1 MHKQNSEPRGG
12 VPDRAGAPRPFDDVW
27 RELERRHAWKIRVAD
42 YDNPAPAVSRMPFC
56 WSDYDN
62 RRAAAFRERY
72 RLLEL
77 IEDAADDW
85 EAVLRLRH
93 WTFVNLINH
102 TQAALPGL
110 EPFTT
115 LDPFALVGAS
125 HAGGTFWCSHFAMVL
140 VAAATACGFVAR
152 KLSVDCEHTADEK
165 GTHHGVVDV
174 WVNRF
179 RKWVHLDPN
188 YDHHFELDGVPL
200 NAEEIGRR
208 WQTHR
213 GEGLQPVIGP
223 NRRPVDRA
231 RKGKPED
238 HEARTYFWHLIEC
251 RNDVFRRDGRGS
263 KSMGVMLVDEARKK
277 QRWYQGTPPDTFE
290 KRGYADGTMLI
301 TEDPADA
308 YPDVDA
314 ARMELLPP
322 HKMPYYCRVQLSTP
336 CAPFFSHY
344 QVSVDGG
351 PPERIE
357 GIEYPW
363 RLHPGSCSIE
373 ARTVDVAGHRG
384 PAHRIRLDVSEN
396 PAATPQWPWPVDD
409 KKEERA

>member
-1 MHKQNSEPRGG
+1 MHEQNSEPQGG
-12 VPDRAGAPRPFDDVW
+12 AVDRAAPRPFDDVW
-27 RELERRHAWKIRVAD
+27 RELERRHAWKIRVAE
-42 YDNPAPAVSRMPFC
+42 YDNPAPALSRMPFC

-62 RRAAAFRERY
+62 RHAAAFREQY

-85 EAVLRLRH
+85 EAALRLRH
-93 WTFVNLINH
+93 WVFNNMINH
-102 TQAALPGL
+102 THASLPGL
-110 EPFTT
+110 EPFST
-115 LDPFALVGAS
+115 LDPFALLAACHV
-125 HAGGTFWCSHFAMVL
+125 GGTFWCSHFAIVL
-140 VAAATACGFVAR
+140 LAAATSTGFVAR
-152 KLSVDCEHTADEK
+152 KVSVDCEHTADEK

-174 WVNRF
+174 WVNKF

-213 GEGLQPVIGP
+213 GEGIRAVVGP
-223 NRRPVDRA
+223 GRRVVPRA

-251 RNDVFRRDGRGS
+251 RNDVFRRDGRAS
-263 KSMGVMLVDEARKK
+263 QSMSVMLVDEVRKN
-277 QRWYQGTPPDTFE
+277 QRWYQGTPPNTFE

-308 YPDVDA
+308 YPDVNVA
-314 ARMELLPP
+314 WMELLAP
-322 HKMPYYCRVQLSTP
+322 HKMPYYCRVRLSTP

-344 QVSVDGG
+344 QVSVDAG

-363 RLHPGSCSIE
+363 RLHPGECSIE
-373 ARTVDVAGHRG
+373 VRTVDVAGRRG
-384 PAHRIRLDVSEN
+384 SAYGMRLEISED
-396 PAATPQWPWPVDD
+396 AAAAPQWPSPADSPKD
-409 KKEERA
+409 GQA